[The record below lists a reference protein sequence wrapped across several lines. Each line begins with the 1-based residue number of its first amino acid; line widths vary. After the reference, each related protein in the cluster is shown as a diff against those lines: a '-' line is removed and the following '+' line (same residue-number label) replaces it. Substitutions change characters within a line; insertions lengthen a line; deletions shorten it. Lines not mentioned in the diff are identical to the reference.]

1 MQNRIYDLR
10 RPIRRPDMLM
20 EHPAPAPTTTR
31 PQEHKMTYDEM
42 ERELRHLEFVLG
54 HVTASDTVPTL
65 DYWRSR
71 LYVLRQAPAER
82 AQRERLYRLEQL
94 VSSLEYSVDS
104 SLEAVASKRSA
115 HISIRS
121 RR

>member
-1 MQNRIYDLR
+1 
-10 RPIRRPDMLM
+10 
-20 EHPAPAPTTTR
+20 
-31 PQEHKMTYDEM
+31 MTYDEM
-42 ERELRHLEFVLG
+42 ERELRHLEYVLG

-71 LYVLRQAPAER
+71 LYSLRQAPAEP

-94 VSSLEYSVDS
+94 VSSLDY
-104 SLEAVASKRSA
+104 AVRNPMKAAVSRRSA
-115 HISIRS
+115 HSTNRS